1 MTYNAS
7 NNPQELEVNL
17 RKVLAENLAIIH
29 LAFQLKQVP
38 LDYRVNENNL
48 TLVVIKKVVWEPM
61 NSDSQ
66 LNNFRGSTLHIY
78 T

>member
-7 NNPQELEVNL
+7 NNLQESEVNL

-29 LAFQLKQVP
+29 LVSQLKLVL

-48 TLVVIKKVVWEPM
+48 TLVVIKKVVWEQM

-66 LNNFRGSTLHIY
+66 LNNFRG
-78 T
+78 

>member
-29 LAFQLKQVP
+29 LVFQLNTVP
-38 LDYRVNENNL
+38 LDYRVSENNL
-48 TLVVIKKVVWEPM
+48 TLVVIKKVVWVPM

-66 LNNFRGSTLHIY
+66 PNNFKG
-78 T
+78 